1 MNHSDSNPPPLT
13 TGPLQALHVVGG
25 RASLL
30 LNYRFL
36 IYNLVVRDL
45 KSRYRNSVLGFLWS
59 LLNPLGM
66 MAVFTVISL
75 VLFRDQT
82 IENYPIFLLSGILA
96 WNYFSSSMMTGT
108 NSVVANGHLIKKVHF
123 PTEVLP
129 IATILANLVNFLLA
143 LLLLFAAIVILRI
156 DFSPWIWLLP
166 AVILIQ
172 TMFTLGI
179 VFFLST
185 LQVYYHDTLIVMDVV
200 MLAWFFLTPVF
211 YSANMSLGVAAL
223 RKAMQ
228 VFNYLSD
235 FDFQI
240 VEFHHNQKKDNP
252 SGTALMLQKALPKSS
267 KSKQPVG
274 VRGGGIFGIHNVY
287 AMSESE
293 IIEFS
298 HTALNRQVFAKG
310 AVKVA
315 KWLHEQKPGRLYT
328 FEDYF

>member
-1 MNHSDSNPPPLT
+1 MNHSDSNPPPHAS
-13 TGPLQALHVVGG
+13 GPLQALHVLGE

-96 WNYFSSSMMTGT
+96 WNYFSASMMTGT

-143 LLLLFAAIVILRI
+143 LLLLFAAILIFRI

-211 YSANMSLGVAAL
+211 YSANMLPVSYTVAGFTVDIQRLVYILNPIASLVNMYRDLLYWGYRTDLDFFLRTFLTSVVVLVAGYW
-223 RKAMQ
+223 
-228 VFNYLSD
+228 F
-235 FDFQI
+235 F
-240 VEFHHNQKKDNP
+240 
-252 SGTALMLQKALPKSS
+252 
-267 KSKQPVG
+267 
-274 VRGGGIFGIHNVY
+274 VRHSANF
-287 AMSESE
+287 SEE
-293 IIEFS
+293 
-298 HTALNRQVFAKG
+298 V
-310 AVKVA
+310 
-315 KWLHEQKPGRLYT
+315 
-328 FEDYF
+328 

>member
-1 MNHSDSNPPPLT
+1 MNHSDSNPPPYA
-13 TGPLQALHVVGG
+13 TGPLQALHVLGA

-96 WNYFSSSMMTGT
+96 WNYFSASMMTGT

-129 IATILANLVNFLLA
+129 IATILANLVNFILA
-143 LLLLFAAIVILRI
+143 LLLLFAAILIFRI

-185 LQVYYHDTLIVMDVV
+185 LQVYYHDTLIVMDVI

-211 YSANMSLGVAAL
+211 YSANMLPVSYTVAGFTVDIQRLVYILNPIASLVNMYRDLLYWGYRTDLDFFLRTFLTSVVVLVAGYW
-223 RKAMQ
+223 
-228 VFNYLSD
+228 F
-235 FDFQI
+235 F
-240 VEFHHNQKKDNP
+240 
-252 SGTALMLQKALPKSS
+252 
-267 KSKQPVG
+267 
-274 VRGGGIFGIHNVY
+274 VRHSANF
-287 AMSESE
+287 SEE
-293 IIEFS
+293 
-298 HTALNRQVFAKG
+298 V
-310 AVKVA
+310 
-315 KWLHEQKPGRLYT
+315 
-328 FEDYF
+328 